1 VLGTGVSIKSIFD
14 GREAGVRQQWLA
26 TALAAGFVALAGC
39 TAPGG
44 APDSPGPSVADPPSA
59 SPQQAPEQAAVEAY
73 EGMWR
78 AFSTASE
85 SADWQS
91 PELARYASGYA
102 LEQLVENLQA
112 NEVRGIETRGTFEV
126 NPTVVSAE
134 PPEAPTVVRILDC
147 GDDSGTTRVRS
158 DDGTPIEGGSGGR
171 HRIEAQ
177 VRLVDAVWIVEDF
190 RLREAGSC

>member
-1 VLGTGVSIKSIFD
+1 MVRG
-14 GREAGVRQQWLA
+14 GRAGARHRALLTVVAA
-26 TALAAGFVALAGC
+26 TSFVAGC
-39 TAPGG
+39 TASTDSQGG
-44 APDSPGPSVADPPSA
+44 AVDPPGPSVADSQSA
-59 SPQQAPEQAAVEAY
+59 SPQQAAEHAAVQAY

-102 LEQLVENLQA
+102 LEQLVESLQA
-112 NEVRGIETRGTFEV
+112 NEVRGIETRGNFEV
-126 NPTVVSAE
+126 NPTAVSAE

-158 DDGTPIEGGSGGR
+158 DDGTPIEEGSGGR

-177 VRLVDAVWIVEDF
+177 VRLVDAVWIVDDF